1 MGEVLGFPSVD
12 PTDVRIGARLRRWR
26 TERQI
31 DLNALAE
38 AIAASPED
46 VRRIEAG
53 RQHLTTGQLAAA
65 TACLHLP
72 LWALVS
78 DTPAY

>member
-12 PTDVRIGARLRRWR
+12 PVDVRIGARLRRWR
-26 TERQI
+26 TERQV
-31 DLNALAE
+31 DLDALAH
-38 AIAASPED
+38 AISASPED

-53 RQHLTTGQLAAA
+53 RQHLTSTQLAAA
-65 TACLHLP
+65 TTRLHLP

>member
-12 PTDVRIGARLRRWR
+12 PADVRVGARLHRWR
-26 TERQI
+26 TERHI
-31 DLNALAE
+31 DLDTLAQ
-38 AIAASPED
+38 AIAVSPEQA
-46 VRRIEAG
+46 RLIEAG
-53 RQHLTTGQLAAA
+53 RRHLTTTQLAAA

>member
-1 MGEVLGFPSVD
+1 MGEVLGFPPVD
-12 PTDVRIGARLRRWR
+12 PIDVRVGARLKRWR
-26 TERQI
+26 TERRV
-31 DLNALAE
+31 DLDALAD
-38 AIAASPED
+38 ALSVSPES

-53 RQHLTTGQLAAA
+53 RQHLTSAQLAAA
-65 TACLHLP
+65 TQTLRLP